1 MKMLMI
7 ILWYLCSRQYLNF
20 VVFLTDFLSCDS
32 YQLTDIVTI
41 GVGKHFYPEPTQHM
55 TQMFHFR
62 IKMGL
67 LQFIKD
73 MF

>member
-32 YQLTDIVTI
+32 YQLTGIVTI
-41 GVGKHFYPEPTQHM
+41 GVG
-55 TQMFHFR
+55 
-62 IKMGL
+62 
-67 LQFIKD
+67 
-73 MF
+73 